1 MNITTTV
8 RKLRTYRR
16 NWAQAIRR
24 DYHQKQEGAREILF
38 SLYEI
43 SGSIILAL
51 EESAKG
57 NFRDKIALKL
67 VQQKLEQLIISQNF
81 HNYDI
86 LGEEEMS
93 EIVTPK
99 TKQQIKLMLESLDF
113 LTA

>member
-8 RKLRTYRR
+8 RKLRKYRR
-16 NWAQAIRR
+16 MWAQAIRR
-24 DYHQKQEGAREILF
+24 DWYQKQEGAREILF

-51 EESAKG
+51 EDSAKG

-81 HNYDI
+81 RNYDL
-86 LGEEEMS
+86 LGQEEMS
-93 EIVTPK
+93 DIVTDK
-99 TKQQIKLMLESLDF
+99 TKERIKLMLESLDL

>member
-1 MNITTTV
+1 MNITTI

-16 NWAQAIRR
+16 NWAKAIRR
-24 DYHQKQEGAREILF
+24 DYYQKQEGAREILF
-38 SLYEI
+38 SLYET

-86 LGEEEMS
+86 LGQEEMS
-93 EIVTPK
+93 DIVTNK
-99 TKQQIKLMLESLDF
+99 TKEQIKLMMEAMDSLVS
-113 LTA
+113 